1 MTGKVLV
8 TGGSGYIAGFLIR
21 QLVSEG
27 WTVSTTIRSL
37 AREAKVRAL
46 LAVDNEKLHF
56 FAADLE
62 HDLGWAEAMAG
73 CTHVAHVASPFPA
86 AVPKH
91 EDDLIVPAREGAL
104 RALRF
109 ARDAGVQRFVMTSSS
124 AAVAYGKLQGDKP
137 FTEAD
142 WTDVNAPGVS
152 AYTKSKTIAERAARD
167 WVASEGGAL
176 EYVSVNP
183 SLVVGPILAPATT
196 TSTEVIQ
203 KLLSG
208 ALPGCPDLGFGTVDV
223 RDVADIHVRALKAP
237 DMAGE
242 RFIASG
248 PFIKMIEIAQ
258 ILKDRLGVRAR
269 KVPLRVLPNFL
280 VRISA
285 LFDPLVRQ
293 VVGELGKT
301 RNLDASHAR
310 ERLGWVPRPVA
321 DSVVDC
327 ANDLIAKGVV
337 KV

>member
-1 MTGKVLV
+1 MTGAVLV
-8 TGGSGYIAGFLIR
+8 TGGSGYIAGYLIR
-21 QLVSEG
+21 QLIAEG
-27 WTVSTTIRSL
+27 WTVNTTVRSF
-37 AREAKVRAL
+37 AREAKVREL
-46 LAVDNEKLHF
+46 LAVDNAKLHF

-62 HDLGWAEAMAG
+62 NDRGWADAMAG

-86 AVPKH
+86 GVPKH

-109 ARDAGVQRFVMTSSS
+109 ARDADVSRFVLTSSS
-124 AAVAYGKLQGDKP
+124 AAIAYGQLRGETP

-142 WTDVNAPGVS
+142 WTDINTPGVS

-167 WVASEGGAL
+167 WMAAEGGAM
-176 EYVSVNP
+176 EFVSVNP
-183 SLVVGPILAPATT
+183 SLVVGPVLDAATT

-208 ALPGCPDLGFGTVDV
+208 ALPGCPDLGFGVVDV
-223 RDVADIHVRALKAP
+223 RDVADIHVRALNMP
-237 DMAGE
+237 GIAGE

-248 PFIKMIEIAQ
+248 PFVKMIDIAR
-258 ILKDRLGVRAR
+258 IYKERLGPRAR
-269 KVPLRVLPNFL
+269 KVPQRTLPNFL

-293 VVGELGKT
+293 VVSELGKT

-310 ERLGWVPRPVA
+310 DVLGWVPRPVA
-321 DSVVDC
+321 DSLVDC
-327 ANDLIAKGVV
+327 ANDLIDKGVV
-337 KV
+337 KI